1 MINLLFLTK
10 QEVMIMFDVKGLE
23 IQMYEGDFGEQLPI
37 NIVKGEVLEGD
48 VLKFIIQDKRH
59 NDIINKEVQFS
70 NNSFIFS
77 LTENET
83 KLLFIKISKCKC
95 GPVELPVEPDFEII

>member
-1 MINLLFLTK
+1 
-10 QEVMIMFDVKGLE
+10 MFDVKGLE

-48 VLKFIIQDKRH
+48 ILKFIIQDKRH

-83 KLLFIKISKCKC
+83 KLLKENTYLWGLKQYRGSYLIDTFTANNIFKVIR
-95 GPVELPVEPDFEII
+95 GQ